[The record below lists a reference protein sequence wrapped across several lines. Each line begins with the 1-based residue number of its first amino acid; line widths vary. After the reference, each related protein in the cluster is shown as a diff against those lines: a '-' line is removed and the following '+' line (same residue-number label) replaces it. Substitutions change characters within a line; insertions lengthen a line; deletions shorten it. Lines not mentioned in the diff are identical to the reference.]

1 MASLRRRPVRI
12 RLAIF
17 SGMLTAVI
25 LIGFAAVV
33 GRLVSNR
40 IEADF
45 RNEVRD
51 AAAELSLRTQIFATP
66 SGELAY
72 DGPNLGLVATANDA
86 TIRIVDRFGNPL
98 DLREVGLDPDQA
110 PPLGAPDEE
119 EGMRTVGGLRVVDAR
134 IEFNNSLA
142 GPLFI
147 QYARSPTGVNA
158 TIDRLWL
165 FLAGG
170 VVIGTLL
177 AGFAGMTVAQR
188 AMRPIAD
195 LTGTART
202 IARTRDP
209 SMRIAEPETDDEVAE
224 LARTLDEMLRELD
237 AARSETEHTIRRQ
250 REFVADASH
259 ELRTPLTSILA
270 NLELLDTALQRAPED
285 ERAAARSALRSSR
298 RMSRLVAD
306 LLILARA
313 DAGRHE
319 DPVDCDLSGI
329 VAEAFE
335 EVRPVAEGHN
345 LEADIDPET
354 RLLGSPDGL
363 HRMVLN
369 LLENAMR
376 HTPDGTTISV
386 RLLRDDGRATVE
398 VSDDGPGLPPGMES
412 EVFDRF
418 VRGDGP
424 ADRTGANGRG
434 TGLGLS
440 IVRAVAR
447 AHGGEVEA
455 GPSIEGGARFTV
467 TLPLSSAAPQG

>member
-1 MASLRRRPVRI
+1 MASLRRRPVRV

-25 LIGFAAVV
+25 LIAFAAVV

-40 IEADF
+40 IEAEF

-51 AAAELSLRTQIFATP
+51 AAAELSLRAQIYATP

-72 DGPNLGLVATANDA
+72 EGPNLGVIATANDA
-86 TIRIVDRFGNPL
+86 TIRIVDRFGNAL
-98 DLREVGLDPDQA
+98 DLRRLGLESDQT
-110 PPLGAPDEE
+110 PSLGPPDEAG
-119 EGMRTVGGLRVVDAR
+119 GMRTVGSLRVADAR
-134 IEFNNSLA
+134 IQFNNSLA
-142 GPLFI
+142 GPLFV
-147 QYARSPTGVNA
+147 QYARSPASVEA
-158 TIDRLWL
+158 TVDRLWL

-177 AGFAGMTVAQR
+177 AGFAGMTVARR

-202 IARTRDP
+202 IAHTRDP
-209 SMRIAEPETDDEVAE
+209 SMRIPQPESDDEVAE
-224 LARTLDEMLRELD
+224 LAGTLDEMLRELD

-270 NLELLDTALQRAPED
+270 NLELLDASLEDAPED

-319 DPVDCDLSGI
+319 DPVECDLSGI

-335 EVRPVAEGHN
+335 EVRPVAESHN
-345 LEADIDPET
+345 LEADIDSET

-363 HRMVLN
+363 HRMVVN
-369 LLENAMR
+369 LLENATR
-376 HTPDGTTISV
+376 HTPEGTTISV
-386 RLLRDDGRATVE
+386 RLVRDDGRAGWRRRSSTASSAVPAPPT
-398 VSDDGPGLPPGMES
+398 GPAPTAAARASGSRSSAPSLGLTAARSRP
-412 EVFDRF
+412 DRRSRA
-418 VRGDGP
+418 VRGSRSRCP
-424 ADRTGANGRG
+424 W
-434 TGLGLS
+434 
-440 IVRAVAR
+440 RALA
-447 AHGGEVEA
+447 GG
-455 GPSIEGGARFTV
+455 IEGSLRR
-467 TLPLSSAAPQG
+467 P